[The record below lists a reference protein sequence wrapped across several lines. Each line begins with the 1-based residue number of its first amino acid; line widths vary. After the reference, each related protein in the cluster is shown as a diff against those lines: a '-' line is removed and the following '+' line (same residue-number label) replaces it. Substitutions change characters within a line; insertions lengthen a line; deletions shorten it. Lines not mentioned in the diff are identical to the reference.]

1 MSTAAR
7 AAYLLCSALDVAYAG
22 DDTMTIAVHA
32 SNGSVFTI
40 VGSSR
45 DTGDATGTKNAPLDF
60 EPRDVAALKH
70 WLRIMLTAAEPKAAI
85 SVTVPD
91 PQADEL
97 IVWVWNVATFSPL
110 RHHETHRWFPDLD
123 MPSSSHS
130 YGHLTDD
137 YPDGPL
143 LPLTER
149 ARRAFAPDYL

>member
-1 MSTAAR
+1 MSAAAR
-7 AAYLLCSALDVAYAG
+7 AASLLGSALDVAYAG
-22 DDTMTIAVHA
+22 DDTMTVAVHA

-45 DTGDATGTKNAPLDF
+45 ATGDATRKKNAPLDF

-91 PQADEL
+91 PDSDDR
-97 IVWVWNVATFSPL
+97 IVWVWNVATFGPL
-110 RHHETHRWFPDLD
+110 RHHEIYRWFPDLD
-123 MPSSSHS
+123 MPSASHS

-137 YPDGPL
+137 YSDGPL

>member
-7 AAYLLCSALDVAYAG
+7 ASYLLASALDVAYAG
-22 DDTMTIAVHA
+22 DANMTLAVHA

-40 VGSSR
+40 DGSSR
-45 DTGDATGTKNAPLDF
+45 DTGDATGTKPAPLDF
-60 EPRDVAALKH
+60 EPRDVAALKN
-70 WLRIMLTAAEPKAAI
+70 WLRIMLTATEPKAAI

-91 PQADEL
+91 PETDQL
-97 IVWVWNVATFSPL
+97 IVWVWNVATFGPL
-110 RHHETHRWFPDLD
+110 RHHEIYRWFPDLD
-123 MPSSSHS
+123 MPSSSLS
-130 YGHLTDD
+130 YGHLTDH